1 MVRHRDM
8 LQIALVRWFA
18 RSHWSCRYSDSLG
31 LSTDHMEK
39 TGFGWPHGPYFPRN
53 LIIGRIPDIVAVTPC
68 SFHQP
73 TSLSIHFHGSA
84 FRRPIHPPIT
94 ISAFPLPCSGLP
106 RMCPISTRS
115 LFSTPSTALTQ
126 NISCTRSR
134 LAATS
139 SLTTFHEFPIFT
151 ASITNKGAA
160 WALLHSLSDSAPPRR
175 VLRDGNDQPLVHA
188 NSSVHSLASGVS
200 MRFRNCET
208 AQYGVPFPQL
218 DGALAPPRETSPNN
232 PVRVSRTYK
241 AWTSKQGGRTNT
253 KCVVIRRDGIIP

>member
-115 LFSTPSTALTQ
+115 LFSTPSTALTEYFLHAFKASSYILFDYIPR
-126 NISCTRSR
+126 ISNFH
-134 LAATS
+134 
-139 SLTTFHEFPIFT
+139 SLDHKQRRCLGSPPFPI
-151 ASITNKGAA
+151 
-160 WALLHSLSDSAPPRR
+160 
-175 VLRDGNDQPLVHA
+175 
-188 NSSVHSLASGVS
+188 
-200 MRFRNCET
+200 RFR
-208 AQYGVPFPQL
+208 
-218 DGALAPPRETSPNN
+218 TSATGP
-232 PVRVSRTYK
+232 
-241 AWTSKQGGRTNT
+241 
-253 KCVVIRRDGIIP
+253 